1 MDYPKINVCFTPQE
15 NCAEQI
21 IDAINQSKKS
31 ILVQAFK
38 FTYIPIATSLIQ
50 AKDRGID
57 VKVILDKS
65 EIDSKYSVIKKLF
78 EANIHILIDYKPAIA
93 HNKLMIIDNKTVV
106 TGSFNFTYS
115 AQEKNTEN
123 LLIIQ
128 NNDPLIEKYL
138 KNWYDRQ
145 SQSRPYVL
153 QPQR

>member
-1 MDYPKINVCFTPQE
+1 MCLSGCSSLLHSPCTKINVCFTPQE

-78 EANIHILIDYKPAIA
+78 EANIHIWIDYKPAIA
-93 HNKLMIIDNKTVV
+93 HNKIIIIDNKK
-106 TGSFNFTYS
+106 S
-115 AQEKNTEN
+115 
-123 LLIIQ
+123 
-128 NNDPLIEKYL
+128 
-138 KNWYDRQ
+138 
-145 SQSRPYVL
+145 
-153 QPQR
+153 